1 MRATIKK
8 IDRELRALAEAHLQI
23 NAYFYGPFLDVYESN
38 NVQHTSLIANITDA
52 TIDTNFVT
60 LRLGLMV
67 CDKID
72 DGKEVSSYVDS
83 DTLEIMNDLIKV
95 ITTSARWQQY
105 GVVSDSTG
113 VQNFSQKGGSVL
125 NGWFC
130 QLNLK
135 IKNENGYCDLPIE
148 NYTYEI

>member
-8 IDRELRALAEAHLQI
+8 IDRELRELAEAHLQI
-23 NAYFYGPFLDVYESN
+23 NQYFYGPFLDVYESN
-38 NVQHTSLIANITDA
+38 NVKHTSLIANVTDA
-52 TIDTNFVT
+52 TIDRNFVT

-72 DGKEVSSYVDS
+72 DAKLIDSYVDS
-83 DTLEIMNDLIKV
+83 DTLQVMNDLIKV
-95 ITTSARWQQY
+95 ITTSARWQKY
-105 GVVSDSTG
+105 GIVSDSTA
-113 VQNFSQKGGSVL
+113 VQNFTQKGGSVL

-135 IKNENGYCDLPIE
+135 IKNDNGYCDLPID